1 MTFFSKPDM
10 SGFDLK
16 AQRYYFCDDENE
28 ILKLNIRLCNHFNA
42 NTMVILKIRFNKV
55 CKYFI
60 IF

>member
-1 MTFFSKPDM
+1 M